1 MPRKASNPPSDTA
14 RQVAFDS
21 RAPQAERNDAL
32 TELQK
37 AHAPKALGDLLP
49 SDSVMR
55 VIRHIQNEFA
65 DQDMLQKANGAQI
78 IPYPGAAERQRRRG
92 MKSVYLDDLQVTVMG
107 DWYEKPGAIQFEA
120 MRAMVEQVP
129 ILNAIVMT
137 RVRQVQRFCS
147 PLEQRDGPGFQIRHV
162 DLEHKVTP
170 EEKRQMQMLTR
181 FFTNCGWEFNPRARK
196 RLKRD
201 SFLQFMSKHVRDSL
215 IMDSAPIET
224 EYKRD
229 RRRGI
234 DGFYAVDGS
243 TIRLC
248 TETGYQGDDSIYALQ
263 VVQGRVRT
271 KYTLDDLIYE
281 PRNPRTEVAMAG
293 YGLSETEL
301 LVRVVTGLLNA
312 MTLNIK
318 GFSENAIPRG
328 ILHLIGDFSQEDLD
342 AFKRYWNGM
351 VRGVNNAWALPV
363 MAASNPDSKAAFEK
377 IDAGFNEMYF
387 SKWMTFLTSIACA
400 IYQMA
405 PDEINFESF
414 TNGSSSLSGDDT
426 VGKIAAS
433 KDKGLRPL
441 MASLEA
447 ELSDFICSDFT
458 PNFVFRWSGLD
469 EENGE
474 QNHELRKLLGTFDEL
489 RAEEGREAIGG
500 DLGSAPVNP
509 ALLSAWQAM
518 RQEKLQQQQQAQQYE
533 QGDFGSDPDGDDGGG
548 KADSDDQAAP
558 GDSAQG
564 FAKAYPAL
572 HRIGWG

>member
-1 MPRKASNPPSDTA
+1 MPRKASKPATDTA
-14 RQVAFDS
+14 RVVAFDS
-21 RAPQAERNDAL
+21 RAPQSERTEAL

-37 AHAPKALGDLLP
+37 AHAPKSMADLLP
-49 SDSVMR
+49 PENVMR
-55 VIRHIQNEFA
+55 VIRHIQSELA
-65 DQDMLQKANGAQI
+65 EQDMLQKANGAQI
-78 IPYPGAAERQRRRG
+78 IQYPGAAERQRRRG
-92 MKSVYLDDLQVTVMG
+92 MKSVYLDDLQVTVLG
-107 DWYEKPGAIQFEA
+107 DYYEKPGAIQFEA
-120 MRAMVEQVP
+120 MRSMVEQVP
-129 ILNAIVMT
+129 ILNAIIMT
-137 RVRQVQRFCS
+137 RIRQVQRFCS

-162 DLEHKVTP
+162 DLKHKVTP
-170 EEKRQMQMLTR
+170 EETQQMQMLSR

-196 RLKRD
+196 RLRRD
-201 SFLQFMSKHVRDSL
+201 NFLQFMSKHVRDSL

-248 TETGYQGDDSIYALQ
+248 TESGYQGDDNVYALQ

-271 KYTLDDLIYE
+271 AYTYDDLIYE

-328 ILHLIGDFSQEDLD
+328 ILHLVGDFTQEDLD
-342 AFKRYWNGM
+342 AFRRYWNGM

-363 MAASNPDSKAAFEK
+363 MAASDPDSKASFEK

-400 IYQMA
+400 VYQMA

-414 TNGSSSLSGDDT
+414 TNGSSSLGGEDK
-426 VGKIAAS
+426 VEKIAAS

-441 MASLEA
+441 LSTLEA
-447 ELSDFICSDFT
+447 EMSDFICSDFSS
-458 PNFVFRWSGLD
+458 NFVFRWSGLD
-469 EENGE
+469 EDDAD

-489 RAEEGREAIGG
+489 RAEEGREPIGG
-500 DLGSAPVNP
+500 ELGQAPVNP
-509 ALLSAWQAM
+509 ALLSTWQAM
-518 RQEKLQQQQQAQQYE
+518 RQEKLQQQQQAE
-533 QGDFGSDPDGDDGGG
+533 QGDFGDDPDEAGGDGDSGAPAGASPDDDG
-548 KADSDDQAAP
+548 K
-558 GDSAQG
+558 G
-564 FAKAYPAL
+564 FAKAFPVL